1 MAARQQNRPSAA
13 EVVVNVARLRLAL
26 VSGSIDLADEGEARA
41 ELDRLERLLDG
52 PTGKSRNRLAQLFA
66 LSAAELAAL
75 DLAVAIAVEPAL
87 GPQIG
92 ALQGAPDRPL
102 AGEIALRLLFAT
114 GAEPVVRPTRP
125 LVRWGLVQRV
135 SYAPGEPVCWY
146 ADPALVDY
154 YFGRITSGD
163 IAVSQVPAVEPLA
176 EWQAPELE
184 KAIKALRKSGRQ
196 LRVALRATPGSGRA
210 SLAAWLAGRLGSAH
224 VLADAAVVGGTD
236 GPAVWLA
243 LQRMALLGGLTL
255 IWRGLPAATAGNP
268 AMSELQFFL
277 LEPGEVLPVR
287 GDTADLHFDLPVLT
301 DQSRAS
307 LVGRY
312 LPKLAGKLDELLT
325 RPTPADLAAAVPHD
339 FAEVEP
345 FTTWL
350 RHRYGLQGRSV
361 GRIETPQYDWDDLV
375 LADSV
380 LVQLENFTAEAKL
393 RTRLLAQPER
403 RRLFAGTAA
412 LSALLSGPPGLGKS
426 MSAQVI
432 ARDLGLDLLVVD
444 ASALISKYIGD
455 TAKNYTEA
463 FELAR
468 RLNAV
473 LHFEEADGICQTRV
487 KSEQSSESFR
497 NIDLGHLLQL
507 MERFEGPVILSTNM
521 QGMIDP
527 AVMRR
532 MRYVIEFR
540 RPAFEEAQRLWHGLL
555 TAAGA
560 SEELVAAVVP
570 GLASAH
576 NLTPAQI
583 KGAVVGA
590 AYRALAAGAELSA
603 QHIEAGVRQEFLKEG
618 RLVSAVNAPGA
629 DSLTR
634 ITPARSGSNG

>member
-1 MAARQQNRPSAA
+1 MGARQSSGPRAA

-26 VSGSIDLADEGEARA
+26 ATGQVAPPDEAATRA
-41 ELDRLERLLDG
+41 ELTRLERLLDG
-52 PTGKSRNRLAQLFA
+52 PTGKARRDLAQLFA

-114 GAEPVVRPTRP
+114 GAEAVVRPTRP

-135 SYAPGEPVCWY
+135 SYAPGEPICWY

-163 IAVSQVPAVEPLA
+163 IPVAQVTPVEPLQ
-176 EWQAPELE
+176 EWQTTELE
-184 KAIKALRKSGRQ
+184 RAIKALRKSGRR
-196 LRVALRATPGSGRA
+196 LRVALRAGSGSGRA
-210 SLAAWLAGRLGSAH
+210 SLAAWLAGRLGYGHAL
-224 VLADAAVVGGTD
+224 VEAEVVGGAD
-236 GPAVWLA
+236 GPSVWLA

-277 LEPGEVLPVR
+277 LEPGQVLPVR
-287 GDTADLHFDLPVLT
+287 ADTADLHFDLPALS
-301 DQSRAS
+301 DESRAS
-307 LVGRY
+307 LLSQY
-312 LPKLAGKLDELLT
+312 LPKLAGQLDELLT
-325 RPTPADLAAAVPHD
+325 RPTPADLAAAAPHD
-339 FAEVEP
+339 FARVEP

-361 GRIETPQYDWDDLV
+361 GRVETPQYGWDDLV

-393 RTRLLAQPER
+393 RARLLAQPER

-487 KSEQSSESFR
+487 KSEQSGESFR

-540 RPAFEEAQRLWHGLL
+540 RPGFEEAQRLWQGLL
-555 TAAGA
+555 AAAGA
-560 SEELVAAVVP
+560 SPELVAASAP
-570 GLASAH
+570 ALASAH
-576 NLTPAQI
+576 SLTPAQI

-590 AYRALAAGAELSA
+590 AYRALAAGEALA
-603 QHIEAGVRQEFLKEG
+603 AHHIEAGVRQEFLKEG
-618 RLVSAVNAPGA
+618 RLVSAINAPGA
-629 DSLTR
+629 DGLTR
-634 ITPARSGSNG
+634 ITPTRSGSNG